1 MGYNHNIYKNCKKEG
16 LKMDILFKNQT
27 TLTKNSY
34 IEVALSSNKTHI
46 SILLFF
52 SGIGLIHTGYTA
64 YMIKEYI
71 LLLCCMGG
79 AIIAFGAPF
88 YIYRSQGIKNYKNQL
103 LLSEG
108 REPQVNITIYE
119 DCLTFN
125 KFIPTINEDKSEA
138 ETSIKH
144 DKITVVYNLKENFVI
159 VYANQFYLPIQKT
172 EFKKGSP
179 EKFEEFLIKKDIKV
193 KRNII

>member
-1 MGYNHNIYKNCKKEG
+1 MEA
-16 LKMDILFKNQT
+16 LFKNQT
-27 TLTKNSY
+27 TFTKTAC
-34 IEVALSSNKTHI
+34 IEAALSSNKTHI

-52 SGIGLIHTGYTA
+52 SGVGLIHTGYTA

-108 REPQVNITIYE
+108 REPKVNITIYE
-119 DCLTFN
+119 DYLTFN
-125 KFIPTINEDKSEA
+125 KCIPAINEDKMGYKSES

-144 DKITVVYNLKENFVI
+144 DKITVVYNFKENFVI
-159 VYANQFYLPIQKT
+159 VYANQIYLPIQKT
-172 EFKKGSP
+172 EFTKGSS
-179 EKFEEFLIKKDIKV
+179 EDFEEFLLKKGIKIKR
-193 KRNII
+193 KII